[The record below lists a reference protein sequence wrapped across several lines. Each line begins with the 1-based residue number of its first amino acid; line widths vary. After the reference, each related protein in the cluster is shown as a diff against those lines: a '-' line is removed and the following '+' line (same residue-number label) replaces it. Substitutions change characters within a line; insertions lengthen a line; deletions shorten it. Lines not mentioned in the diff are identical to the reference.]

1 MSAADF
7 SAKSVDTKIAAS
19 HPATWSLVHR
29 HRLRWW
35 EPLPW
40 ILAIGYFFLFP
51 NHLGFGTEMLIMVL
65 FALSLD
71 LVLGYAGIV
80 TLGHAAFFGIGAY
93 AVGMLAQH
101 GIWSEP
107 ISGLAI
113 AAVVAAIF
121 GLLSGLVLLRTTGL
135 TLLMLTLS
143 IMLLL
148 EEAANLAQEW
158 TGGYDGLTDV
168 SISPVLGLFEFNP
181 LYPTT
186 QYLYVL
192 CVLFIGFLVV
202 RTIVYSP
209 FGESLTG
216 IRENVLRM
224 HAVGAPVRKRLVI
237 CYAISAAIAGVAGAL
252 WAQSNAYVNMSTLS
266 LDRAATVLIILVLG
280 GYGRLYGAF
289 VGAVAYMVLA
299 HYLAKL
305 YPTAWQL
312 GLGLMLMTIALFARN
327 GIIGIVENLLAR
339 RRGKAPAQ
347 GSGS

>member
-1 MSAADF
+1 MSAPDF
-7 SAKSVDTKIAAS
+7 AA
-19 HPATWSLVHR
+19 HPATSALVNR

-35 EPLPW
+35 EPIPW
-40 ILAIGYFFLFP
+40 ILAIGFFYMFP
-51 NHLGFGTEMLIMVL
+51 RHLGFGNEMLVMVL

-93 AVGMLAQH
+93 TVGLLARH
-101 GIWSEP
+101 GIWTEP
-107 ISGLAI
+107 LSGLLI
-113 AAVVAAIF
+113 AAAVAAIF
-121 GLLSGLVLLRTTGL
+121 GLLSGFVLLRTTGL
-135 TLLMLTLS
+135 TLLMLTLCM
-143 IMLLL
+143 MLLL
-148 EEAANLAQEW
+148 EEAANLGQEW
-158 TGGYDGLTDV
+158 TGGYDGLDNV
-168 SISPVLGLFEFNP
+168 PIDPVFGIFEFNP

-186 QYLYVL
+186 QYIYIL
-192 CVLFIGFLVV
+192 CVLFIGFLIV

-216 IRENVLRM
+216 IRENTLRM

-289 VGAVAYMVLA
+289 VGAVAYMVLS

-312 GLGLMLMTIALFARN
+312 GLGLMLMIIALFARN
-327 GIIGIVENLLAR
+327 GIIGIFESLVAR
-339 RRGKAPAQ
+339 RRGKPA
-347 GSGS
+347 S